1 MSRLSFRLK
10 LLLTML
16 LVVAGGGVA
25 TLLVTQQR
33 VQETF
38 ERLYQQQ
45 FRRQLAY
52 FSELQE
58 ARLEATRAQCQKL
71 TQSEAIIAAFSQPVP
86 DAVKLYALASAEFN
100 ETGGPRRVGQRGPV
114 TIAPRRG
121 GVAFYRFVTPDGKA
135 VLPPEPPGSRRYT
148 PTFRSRLDNQARFL
162 APAIATPAVQQI
174 AYMSMEAES
183 DEFGTNPPGPLR
195 PRAVAKKAPTSDEPR
210 RGFQEVLL
218 TEVLAADKSR
228 TLGAFVL
235 GLPMPDLLPQTG
247 PSDQGTPG
255 SSAQASGIRAGM
267 YFRGRLYAN
276 PEIISDRDGSELVEA
291 LQRELGEPARNAGE
305 FNLDLDGTP
314 HRVFFNLMNPGS
326 VFPPAYQVCLFSMAE
341 AAAEKNAIRWKIAVS
356 SLAVLL
362 GATLFGLVVT
372 HQISAPLKRLTEGT
386 HAVAQGN
393 LDFRLPVRSRDDL
406 GRLTHAFNEMAEGL
420 ALKEKYRTI
429 LNIVADEQVA
439 TQLVQGKISLGGEL
453 REISVLF
460 CDIRDFTAHTQ
471 NMPPEAVIEMLNEH
485 MTCLTAV
492 VKAHHGVLDKFVGD
506 LLMAVF
512 GAPLHHENDAE
523 NAARCALALA
533 AARTE
538 LNLTSQHRLSIGLGI
553 ATGTVVAGCM
563 GSQDRMNYTVLGERV
578 NLASRLCD
586 SARADEVL
594 IDEATR
600 AKLGDRA
607 VCEPKGEVR
616 LKGFDVPIRVFRLH
630 AIQPGPPPPP
640 A

>member
-1 MSRLSFRLK
+1 MSRFSFRLK

-58 ARLEATRAQCQKL
+58 ARLEATRAQCLKL
-71 TQSEAIIAAFSQPVP
+71 AQSEAIITAFSQTEP
-86 DAVKLYALASAEFN
+86 DAVKLYSLANAEFN
-100 ETGGPRRVGQRGPV
+100 ESGGPRRVGQKGPV
-114 TIAPRRG
+114 AVAPRRG
-121 GVAFYRFVTPDGKA
+121 GVAFYRFVLPDGKA
-135 VLPPEPPGSRRYT
+135 VLPPEPPGVRRYT

-162 APAIATPAVQQI
+162 ATAIAAPAVQQI

-195 PRAVAKKAPTSDEPR
+195 PRAVAKKAAPPDEPR

-218 TEVLAADKSR
+218 TEVLSADKAR
-228 TLGAFVL
+228 TIGAFIL
-235 GLPMPDLLPQTG
+235 GLPMPDLIPESNLADT
-247 PSDQGTPG
+247 GTPG
-255 SSAQASGIRAGM
+255 TPAQVSGVRAGM
-267 YFRGRLYAN
+267 YFRGRFYAN
-276 PEIISDRDGSELVEA
+276 PDIISDHEGSELVEA
-291 LQRELGEPARNAGE
+291 LKGEIGEPARADGE
-305 FNLDLDGTP
+305 FNLNLGGTP
-314 HRVFFNLMNPGS
+314 HRAFFHLMNPGS

-341 AAAEKNAIRWKIAVS
+341 AASEKNSIRVKIAFS

-362 GATLFGLVVT
+362 GATVFGLVLT
-372 HQISAPLKRLTEGT
+372 HQISSPLKRLTEGT

-393 LDFRLPVRSRDDL
+393 LEFRLPVQSKDDL
-406 GRLTHAFNEMAEGL
+406 GRLTRAFNDMAEGL

-429 LNIVADEQVA
+429 LNMVADEQIA
-439 TQLVQGKISLGGEL
+439 HQLINGKISLGGEL
-453 REISVLF
+453 REITVLF
-460 CDIRDFTAHTQ
+460 CDIRDFTALTQ

-485 MTCLTAV
+485 MTRLTAV
-492 VKAHHGVLDKFVGD
+492 VKAHNGVLDKFVGD

-533 AARTE
+533 AARAE
-538 LNLTSQHRLSIGLGI
+538 LNQTSQHRLAVGLGL

-563 GSQDRMNYTVLGERV
+563 G
-578 NLASRLCD
+578 
-586 SARADEVL
+586 
-594 IDEATR
+594 
-600 AKLGDRA
+600 
-607 VCEPKGEVR
+607 
-616 LKGFDVPIRVFRLH
+616 
-630 AIQPGPPPPP
+630 
-640 A
+640 

>member
-38 ERLYQQQ
+38 EHLYQQQ

-58 ARLEATRAQCQKL
+58 ARLEATQAQCLKL
-71 TQSEAIIAAFSQPVP
+71 TQSEAIVTAFSQPEP
-86 DAVKLYALASAEFN
+86 DAAKLYALASQEFN
-100 ETGGPRRVGQRGPV
+100 DTGGPRRSGQRGPAA
-114 TIAPRRG
+114 IAPRRD

-135 VLPPEPPGSRRYT
+135 VLPPEPPNTRRYT
-148 PTFRSRLDNQARFL
+148 PTFRSRLNNQATFL
-162 APAIATPAVQQI
+162 ASAIAAPAVQQI
-174 AYMSMEAES
+174 AYMSMEAET

-195 PRAVAKKAPTSDEPR
+195 PRAVTKGPPPPEEPR

-218 TEVLAADKSR
+218 TEVLSADKTK
-228 TLGAFVL
+228 TLGAFLL
-235 GLPMPDLLPQTG
+235 GLPMPDLLPA
-247 PSDQGTPG
+247 PAPAEKNTPG
-255 SSAQASGIRAGM
+255 QPAGIRAGM
-267 YFRGRLYAN
+267 LYRGRLYAN
-276 PEIISDRDGSELVEA
+276 PAIISDHAGSELVEA
-291 LQRELGEPARNAGE
+291 LKLELGPTARSEGE
-305 FNLDLDGTP
+305 FNLVIEDTP
-314 HRVFFNLMNPGS
+314 HRVFFHLMNPGS
-326 VFPPAYQVCLFSMAE
+326 FFPPAYQVCLFSMAE
-341 AAAEKNAIRWKIAVS
+341 AAQEKYSIRWKIAAS
-356 SLAVLL
+356 SFAVLL
-362 GATLFGLVVT
+362 GATLFGLALT

-386 HAVAQGN
+386 YAVAQGN
-393 LDFRLPVRSRDDL
+393 LDFRLPVRSKDDL
-406 GRLTHAFNEMAEGL
+406 GRLTLAFNEMAEGL

-429 LNIVADEQVA
+429 LNIVADEKIA
-439 TQLVQGKISLGGEL
+439 HQLIHGNISLGGEL

-460 CDIRDFTAHTQ
+460 CDIRNFTAHTQ

-485 MTCLTAV
+485 MTRLTGV
-492 VKAHHGVLDKFVGD
+492 VKAHNGVLDKFVGD

-523 NAARCALALA
+523 NAARCALALTS
-533 AARTE
+533 ARTE
-538 LNLTSQHRLSIGLGI
+538 LNLTSQHQLAIGVGI
-553 ATGTVVAGCM
+553 ATGTVVAGGM

-586 SARADEVL
+586 SARAGEVL

-600 AKLGDRA
+600 AKLGARA
-607 VCEPKGEVR
+607 RCHPKGEVQ
-616 LKGFDVPIRVFRLH
+616 LKGFDAPLQVFRLE
-630 AIQPGPPPPP
+630 AVDPVPPPV
-640 A
+640 